1 MAKKR
6 LITYEQLNTL
16 AKGIYA
22 TLHTEINTVATSAL
36 NNDKSIKALAERV
49 TTAEGKLDTI
59 QGDGAGSIA
68 KALQDA
74 KDYADGQDTAL
85 HTTITG
91 EINTAK
97 AALQAEIDK
106 KAAKADM
113 TTALAAKADAADLT
127 TEQGRAKGAEEAL
140 AGRLDVI
147 EGEDTVEGSIKK
159 ALKDAKNDAA
169 GKYATKGA
177 LSGVSEKVTAAEG
190 NIDAL
195 KTAVGTDEKGNLKS
209 VASQIS
215 AVNTAAEALT
225 GRVTA
230 NETAIGNI
238 QKDYLKAA
246 DKTELSGKITEAKE
260 AADAAQGTANDAK
273 TKIDTFMKA
282 ADVKEGAIDTLKEIQ
297 DYITSDGA
305 AAKKMTGDIAA
316 RVKQTDYDAEVQK
329 LEAADS
335 ALAGRATAL
344 EDLVGKA
351 AGTDTE
357 ATGLVKKVADNATGV
372 SDNKA
377 AIASLQK
384 AIGTVTEVASSEAV
398 KAVGDRVQK
407 TENAIGVKASGDKP
421 ATGLYKE
428 IADEATRAKGVENG
442 LRTDVDAL
450 KTTVGTSAKGLVK
463 DVKDLQTNVNTLKG
477 SNHSHDNKAELDK
490 FKDGDKKKLDDAVAK
505 VTGGASVAGTIAE
518 AKKAGD
524 DAKAAVNG
532 LTITAT
538 DVAAEDGTVT
548 GVTIALGNGNTAQID
563 YPYEIVSDADIQAII
578 ADLAKK

>member
-16 AKGIYA
+16 SKGIYA
-22 TLHTEINTVATSAL
+22 KLHGEVEIVATGVNTTNGNVTAL
-36 NNDKSIKALAERV
+36 TTRV
-49 TTAEGKLDTI
+49 TAAEGKLDTI
-59 QGDGAGSIA
+59 NGDGAGSIA

-74 KDYADGQDTAL
+74 KDYADGQDTKL

-91 EINTAK
+91 EIDTAK
-97 AALQAEIDK
+97 AALQGDIDK

-127 TEQGRAKGAEEAL
+127 TEVNRAKKAEKGL
-140 AGRLDVI
+140 ADRLDVI

-159 ALKDAKNDAA
+159 ALKDAKDDAA
-169 GKYATKGA
+169 GKYATNGA
-177 LSGVSEKVTAAEG
+177 LSTISEKVTAAEG

-215 AVNTAAEALT
+215 AVNTSAEQLA

-230 NETAIGNI
+230 NETAIGNV

-316 RVKQTDYDAEVQK
+316 RVKQTDYDTKVQK

-335 ALAGRATAL
+335 ALANRATAL
-344 EDLVGKA
+344 EGVVGKE
-351 AGTDTE
+351 AGKDTE
-357 ATGLVKKVADNATGV
+357 ATGLVKKVADNASGI

-384 AIGTVTEVASSEAV
+384 AMGSVTEVASSEAV

-407 TENAIGVKASGDKP
+407 TENAIGVKAAGEKP

-428 IADEATRAKGVENG
+428 IADEATRAKGVEDG
-442 LRTDVDAL
+442 LRTDVNAL
-450 KTTVGTSAKGLVK
+450 KTTVGTDAKGLVK
-463 DVKDLQTNVNTLKG
+463 DVKALQTSIAGLQT
-477 SNHSHDNKAELDK
+477 SNHTHDNKTELDK
-490 FKDGDKKKLDDAVAK
+490 FVDGDKAALDDAVAK
-505 VTGGASVAGTIAE
+505 VTGAASVAGTIAE

-548 GVTIALGNGNTAQID
+548 GVTIALGNSKTAQID
-563 YPYEIVSDADIQAII
+563 YPYEIVADSEIQAII
-578 ADLAKK
+578 DDLAKK

>member
-215 AVNTAAEALT
+215 AVNTTAEALT
-225 GRVTA
+225 GRVAA

>member
-22 TLHTEINTVATSAL
+22 TLHKEVETTAAGTLKNT
-36 NNDKSIKALAERV
+36 NDLKTLTGRM

-91 EINTAK
+91 EIDTAK

-127 TEQGRAKGAEEAL
+127 TEQGRAQDAEQAL

-159 ALKDAKNDAA
+159 ALKDAKDDAA

-177 LSGVSEKVTAAEG
+177 LSGVSEKVTTAEG

-225 GRVTA
+225 GRVAA

-260 AADAAQGTANDAK
+260 AADAAQSTANDAK

-282 ADVKEGAIDTLKEIQ
+282 ADVKEGAVDTLKEIQ

-316 RVKQTDYDAEVQK
+316 RVKQTDYDAKVQK

-335 ALAGRATAL
+335 ALADRATAL
-344 EDLVGKA
+344 EGLVGKE

-357 ATGLVKKVADNATGV
+357 ATGLVKKV
-372 SDNKA
+372 
-377 AIASLQK
+377 
-384 AIGTVTEVASSEAV
+384 
-398 KAVGDRVQK
+398 
-407 TENAIGVKASGDKP
+407 
-421 ATGLYKE
+421 
-428 IADEATRAKGVENG
+428 ADEATRAKGVENG
-442 LRTDVDAL
+442 LRTDVNAL

-463 DVKDLQTNVNTLKG
+463 DVSDLQTTVNTLKG
-477 SNHSHDNKAELDK
+477 SNHSHANKAELDK
-490 FKDGDKKKLDDAVAK
+490 FKDGDKAKLDNAVAK
-505 VTGGASVAGTIAE
+505 VTGDASVAGTIAE

-548 GVTIALGNGNTAQID
+548 GVTIALGNGKTAQID
-563 YPYEIVSDADIQAII
+563 YPYEIVADSEIQAII
-578 ADLAKK
+578 NDLAKK

>member
-16 AKGIYA
+16 SKGIYA
-22 TLHTEINTVATSAL
+22 KLHGEVEIVATGVNTTNGNVTAL
-36 NNDKSIKALAERV
+36 TTRV
-49 TTAEGKLDTI
+49 TAAEGKLDTI
-59 QGDGAGSIA
+59 NGDGAGSIA

-74 KDYADGQDTAL
+74 KDYADGQDTKL

-97 AALQAEIDK
+97 AALQGDIDK

-127 TEQGRAKGAEEAL
+127 TEVNRAKKAEKGL
-140 AGRLDVI
+140 ADRLDVI

-159 ALKDAKNDAA
+159 ALKDAKDDAA
-169 GKYATKGA
+169 GKYATKGS
-177 LSGVSEKVTAAEG
+177 LSTVSEKVTAAEG

-215 AVNTAAEALT
+215 AVNTSAEQLA

-230 NETAIGNI
+230 NETAIGNV

-316 RVKQTDYDAEVQK
+316 RVKQTDYDTKVQK

-335 ALAGRATAL
+335 ALANRATAL
-344 EDLVGKA
+344 EGVVGKE
-351 AGTDTE
+351 AGKDTE
-357 ATGLVKKVADNATGV
+357 ATGLVKKVADNASGIAN
-372 SDNKA
+372 NKA
-377 AIASLQK
+377 AITSLQN

-407 TENAIGVKASGDKP
+407 TENAIGVKAAGEKP

-428 IADEATRAKGVENG
+428 IADEATRAKGVEDG
-442 LRTDVDAL
+442 LRTDVNAL
-450 KTTVGTSAKGLVK
+450 KTTVGTDAKGLVK
-463 DVKDLQTNVNTLKG
+463 DVKALQTSIAGLQT
-477 SNHSHDNKAELDK
+477 SNHTHDNKTELDK
-490 FKDGDKKKLDDAVAK
+490 FVDGDKAALDDAVAK
-505 VTGGASVAGTIAE
+505 VTGAASVAGTIAE

-548 GVTIALGNGNTAQID
+548 GVTIALGNSKTAQID
-563 YPYEIVSDADIQAII
+563 YPYEIVADSEIQAII
-578 ADLAKK
+578 DDLAKK

>member
-16 AKGIYA
+16 SKGIYA
-22 TLHTEINTVATSAL
+22 KLHGEVEIVATGVNTTNGNVTAL
-36 NNDKSIKALAERV
+36 TTRV
-49 TTAEGKLDTI
+49 TAAEGKLDTI
-59 QGDGAGSIA
+59 NGDGAGSIA

-74 KDYADGQDTAL
+74 KDYADGQDTKL

-97 AALQAEIDK
+97 AALQGDIDK

-127 TEQGRAKGAEEAL
+127 TEVNRAKKAEKGL
-140 AGRLDVI
+140 ADRLDVI

-159 ALKDAKNDAA
+159 ALKDAKDDAA
-169 GKYATKGA
+169 GKYATKGS
-177 LSGVSEKVTAAEG
+177 LSTVSEKVTAAEG

-215 AVNTAAEALT
+215 AVNTSAEQLA

-230 NETAIGNI
+230 NETAIGNV

-316 RVKQTDYDAEVQK
+316 RVKQTDYDTKVQK

-335 ALAGRATAL
+335 ALANRATAL
-344 EDLVGKA
+344 EGVVGKE
-351 AGTDTE
+351 AGKDTE
-357 ATGLVKKVADNATGV
+357 ATGLVKKVADNASGIAN
-372 SDNKA
+372 NKA
-377 AIASLQK
+377 AITSLQN

-407 TENAIGVKASGDKP
+407 TENAIGVKAAGEKP

-428 IADEATRAKGVENG
+428 IADEATRAKGIEDG
-442 LRTDVDAL
+442 LRTDVNAL
-450 KTTVGTSAKGLVK
+450 KTTVGTDAKGLVK
-463 DVKDLQTNVNTLKG
+463 DVKALQTSIAGLQT
-477 SNHSHDNKAELDK
+477 SNHTHDNKTELDK
-490 FKDGDKKKLDDAVAK
+490 FVDGDKAALDDAVAK
-505 VTGGASVAGTIAE
+505 VTGAASVAGTIAE

-548 GVTIALGNGNTAQID
+548 GVTIALGNSKTAQID
-563 YPYEIVSDADIQAII
+563 YPYEIVADSEIQAII
-578 ADLAKK
+578 DDLAKK

>member
-16 AKGIYA
+16 SKGIYA
-22 TLHTEINTVATSAL
+22 KLHGEVEIVATGVNTTNGNVTAL
-36 NNDKSIKALAERV
+36 TTRV
-49 TTAEGKLDTI
+49 TAAEGKLDTI
-59 QGDGAGSIA
+59 NGDGAGSIA

-74 KDYADGQDTAL
+74 KDYADAQDTAL

-91 EINTAK
+91 EVNAVKTK
-97 AALQAEIDK
+97 LQGDIDK

-127 TEQGRAKGAEEAL
+127 TEVTRAKDAEKAL

-159 ALKDAKNDAA
+159 ALKDAKDDAA

-177 LSGVSEKVTAAEG
+177 LSTVSEKVTTAEG

-215 AVNTAAEALT
+215 AVNTAAEKLE
-225 GRVTA
+225 GKVTA

-260 AADAAQGTANDAK
+260 AADAAQGTATDAK
-273 TKIDTFMKA
+273 TKIDAFMKA
-282 ADVKEGAIDTLKEIQ
+282 AEVGDAAVDTLKEIQ

-305 AAKKMTGDIAA
+305 AAKQMTNEIAA
-316 RVKQTDYDAEVQK
+316 RVLKTDYDAKVQK

-335 ALAGRATAL
+335 ALANRATAL
-344 EDLVGKA
+344 EGLVGKE
-351 AGTDTE
+351 AGKDTE
-357 ATGLVKKVADNATGV
+357 ATGLVKKVADNASGV

-377 AIASLQK
+377 AIVSLQK

-407 TENAIGVKASGDKP
+407 TEDAIGVKAVGEKP

-428 IADEATRAKGVENG
+428 IADEAARAKGVENG
-442 LRTDVDAL
+442 LRTDVNAL
-450 KTTVGTSAKGLVK
+450 KTTVGTDAKGLVK
-463 DVKDLQTNVNTLKG
+463 DVKDLQTTVNTLKG
-477 SNHSHDNKAELDK
+477 SNHTHDNKTELDK
-490 FKDGDKKKLDDAVAK
+490 FVDGDKAALDDAVAK
-505 VTGGASVAGTIAE
+505 VTGAASVAGTIAE

-538 DVAAEDGTVT
+538 DVATKDGPVT
-548 GVTIALGNGNTAQID
+548 GVTIALGNGKTAQID
-563 YPYEIVSDADIQAII
+563 YPYEIVADAEIQAII
-578 ADLAKK
+578 DDLAKK

>member
-16 AKGIYA
+16 SKGIYA
-22 TLHTEINTVATSAL
+22 KLHDEINTVASGVNVANSNITAVT
-36 NNDKSIKALAERV
+36 ERM

-59 QGDGAGSIA
+59 QGDGAGSIS

-74 KDYADGQDTAL
+74 KDYADGQDTTL

-91 EINTAK
+91 EIGDAK

-106 KAAKADM
+106 KAAQADM

-127 TEQGRAKGAEEAL
+127 TEQSRAQDAEGAL

-159 ALKDAKNDAA
+159 AVADHK
-169 GKYATKGA
+169 KYADDTFATKGA
-177 LSGVSEKVTAAEG
+177 LNTVSEKVTTAEG
-190 NIDAL
+190 NIEAL

-215 AVNTAAEALT
+215 DVNSAAEALE
-225 GRVTA
+225 GRVAA

-246 DKTELSGKITEAKE
+246 DKTELAGNITEAKT
-260 AADAAQGTANDAK
+260 AADNAQADATVAK
-273 TKIDTFMKA
+273 DKIEAFMKA
-282 ADVKEGAIDTLKEIQ
+282 ADVQEGAIDTLKEIQ

-305 AAKKMTGDIAA
+305 AAKQMTSDIAA
-316 RVKQTDYDAEVQK
+316 RVKQTDYDTEVQK

-335 ALAGRATAL
+335 ALADRATAL
-344 EDLVGKA
+344 EGLVGKE
-351 AGTDTE
+351 AGDDTE
-357 ATGLVKKVADNATGV
+357 ATGLVKKVADNASGV
-372 SDNKA
+372 SSNKA

-384 AIGTVTEVASSEAV
+384 AMGTVTEVASSTAV
-398 KAVGDRVQK
+398 KAVEDRVQK
-407 TENAIGVKASGDKP
+407 TESAIGTKAAGETP

-428 IADEATRAKGVENG
+428 IADEVTRATGVEDG

-450 KTTVGTSAKGLVK
+450 KTTVGTDAKGLVK
-463 DVKDLQTNVNTLKG
+463 DVKDLQATVNTLEG
-477 SNHSHDNKAELDK
+477 SNHSHDNKEELDK
-490 FKDGDKKKLDDAVAK
+490 FQDGDKAKLDNAVAK
-505 VTGGASVAGTIAE
+505 VTGDASVAGTIAE

-524 DAKAAVNG
+524 DAKAAVDA
-532 LTITAT
+532 LTITTA

-548 GVTIALGNGNTAQID
+548 GVTVALGNGKTAQID
-563 YPYEIVSDADIQAII
+563 YPYEIVADSEIQAII
-578 ADLAKK
+578 ADLAK

>member
-16 AKGIYA
+16 SKGIYA
-22 TLHTEINTVATSAL
+22 KLHGEVEIVATGVNTTNGNVTAL
-36 NNDKSIKALAERV
+36 TARV
-49 TTAEGKLDTI
+49 TAAEGKLDTI
-59 QGDGAGSIA
+59 NGDGAGSIA

-74 KDYADGQDTAL
+74 KDYADGQDTKL

-91 EINTAK
+91 EIDTAK
-97 AALQAEIDK
+97 AALQGDIDK

-113 TTALAAKADAADLT
+113 TTALADKADAADLT
-127 TEQGRAKGAEEAL
+127 TEVNRAKKAEKGL
-140 AGRLDVI
+140 ADRLDVI

-159 ALKDAKNDAA
+159 ALKDAKDDAA
-169 GKYATKGA
+169 GKYATKGS
-177 LSGVSEKVTAAEG
+177 LSTVSEKVTAAEG

-215 AVNTAAEALT
+215 AVNTSAEQLA

-230 NETAIGNI
+230 NETAIGNV

-316 RVKQTDYDAEVQK
+316 RVKQTDYDTKVQK

-335 ALAGRATAL
+335 ALANRATAL
-344 EDLVGKA
+344 EGVVGKE
-351 AGTDTE
+351 AGKDTE
-357 ATGLVKKVADNATGV
+357 ATGLVKKVADNASGIAN
-372 SDNKA
+372 NKA
-377 AIASLQK
+377 AITSLQN

-407 TENAIGVKASGDKP
+407 TENAIGVKAAGEKP

-428 IADEATRAKGVENG
+428 IADEATRAKGIEDG
-442 LRTDVDAL
+442 LRTDVNAL
-450 KTTVGTSAKGLVK
+450 KTTVGTDAKGLVK
-463 DVKDLQTNVNTLKG
+463 DVKALQTSIAGLQT
-477 SNHSHDNKAELDK
+477 SNHTHDNKTELDK
-490 FKDGDKKKLDDAVAK
+490 FVDGDKAALDDAVAK
-505 VTGGASVAGTIAE
+505 VTGAASVAGTIAE

-548 GVTIALGNGNTAQID
+548 GVTIALGNSKTAQID
-563 YPYEIVSDADIQAII
+563 YPYEIVADSEIQAII
-578 ADLAKK
+578 DDLAKK

>member
-16 AKGIYA
+16 SKGIYA
-22 TLHTEINTVATSAL
+22 KLHGEVEIVATGVNTTNGNVTAL
-36 NNDKSIKALAERV
+36 TTRV
-49 TTAEGKLDTI
+49 TAAEGKLDTI
-59 QGDGAGSIA
+59 NGDGAGSIA

-74 KDYADGQDTAL
+74 KDYADAQDTAL

-91 EINTAK
+91 EVNAVKTK
-97 AALQAEIDK
+97 LQGDIDK

-113 TTALAAKADAADLT
+113 ITALAAKADAADLT
-127 TEQGRAKGAEEAL
+127 TEVTRAKDAEKAL

-159 ALKDAKNDAA
+159 ALKDAKDDAA

-177 LSGVSEKVTAAEG
+177 LSTVSEKVTTAEG

-215 AVNTAAEALT
+215 AVNTAAEKLE
-225 GRVTA
+225 GKVTA

-316 RVKQTDYDAEVQK
+316 RVKQTDYDTKVQK

-335 ALAGRATAL
+335 ALANRATAL
-344 EDLVGKA
+344 EGLVGKE
-351 AGTDTE
+351 AGKETE
-357 ATGLVKKVADNATGV
+357 ATGLVKKVADNASGIAN
-372 SDNKA
+372 NKA
-377 AIASLQK
+377 AITSLQN

-407 TENAIGVKASGDKP
+407 TEDAIGVKAAGEKP

-442 LRTDVDAL
+442 LRTDVNAL
-450 KTTVGTSAKGLVK
+450 KTTVGTDAKGLVK
-463 DVKDLQTNVNTLKG
+463 DVKDLQTTVNTLKG
-477 SNHSHDNKAELDK
+477 SNHTHDNKTELDK
-490 FKDGDKKKLDDAVAK
+490 FVDGDKAALDDAVAK
-505 VTGGASVAGTIAE
+505 VTGAASVAGTIAE

-538 DVAAEDGTVT
+538 DVATKDGPVT
-548 GVTIALGNGNTAQID
+548 GVTIALGNGKTAQID
-563 YPYEIVSDADIQAII
+563 YPYEIVADAEIQAII
-578 ADLAKK
+578 DDLAK

>member
-215 AVNTAAEALT
+215 AVNTSAEALT
-225 GRVTA
+225 GRVAA

-463 DVKDLQTNVNTLKG
+463 DVKDLQTTVNTLEG
-477 SNHSHDNKAELDK
+477 SNHGHDNKAELDK
-490 FKDGDKKKLDDAVAK
+490 FQDGDKKKLDNAVAK
-505 VTGGASVAGTIAE
+505 VTGAASVAGTIAE

-548 GVTIALGNGNTAQID
+548 GVTIALGNGKTAQID